1 MATIIDFATGRI
13 RTGATASAGSDTTKK
28 EPPRRKKNSLA
39 AERRRMELAKIHVA
53 KKQLCLDDE
62 TYRMLLREQFGV
74 ESAGELDDR
83 QRRDCIL
90 YMQRCGFT
98 GTRGVATRRHGAAD
112 RRSDVPRILTQDD
125 DGLGRDVYMRKIEAM
140 LAEKGR
146 VEGSVVPWGYA
157 VGILKR
163 QSGGVTRCFEHATV
177 EQLRAVI
184 AALVYDARRKGRYAG
199 TWSEAQGDR
208 HE

>member
-13 RTGATASAGSDTTKK
+13 RAGATASAGSDTTKK

-74 ESAGELDDR
+74 ESAGELNDR

-98 GTRGVATRRHGAAD
+98 GTRAVTVLRIVA
-112 RRSDVPRILTQDD
+112 
-125 DGLGRDVYMRKIEAM
+125 AM
-140 LAEKGR
+140 
-146 VEGSVVPWGYA
+146 
-157 VGILKR
+157 
-163 QSGGVTRCFEHATV
+163 F
-177 EQLRAVI
+177 RA
-184 AALVYDARRKGRYAG
+184 
-199 TWSEAQGDR
+199 S
-208 HE
+208 

>member
-1 MATIIDFATGRI
+1 MATIIDFASGRV
-13 RTGATASAGSDTTKK
+13 RAEATAGSGTTKK
-28 EPPRRKKNSLA
+28 GPARRKKNGLA
-39 AERRRMELAKIHVA
+39 AERRRAELAKIHVA

-62 TYRMLLREQFGV
+62 TYRLLLQEQFGV

-98 GTRGVATRRHGAAD
+98 GTRGVATRRRGAAD
-112 RRSDVPRILTQDD
+112 RRDDVPRILEQDD

-146 VEGSVVPWGYA
+146 VEGTVVPWGYA
-157 VGILKR
+157 VAILKR

-184 AALVYDARRKGRYAG
+184 AALAYDARRKGRYAG
-199 TWSEAQGDR
+199 TWSESQGDR